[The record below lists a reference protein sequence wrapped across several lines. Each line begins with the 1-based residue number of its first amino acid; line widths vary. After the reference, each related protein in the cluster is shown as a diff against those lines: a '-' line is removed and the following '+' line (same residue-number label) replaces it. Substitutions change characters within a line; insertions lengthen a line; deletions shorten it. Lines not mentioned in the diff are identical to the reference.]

1 MRAGE
6 GEEYRGGAAA
16 DKIEIDSSDK
26 CVQRYVDWLA
36 DRREG
41 EGGRKHGCQWCKKV
55 EGKEEREGREG
66 RCVYLNA
73 GPSMQPRR
81 RLACESIIV

>member
-1 MRAGE
+1 MRACE

-16 DKIEIDSSDK
+16 DKIEIDSSDQ

-41 EGGRKHGCQWCKKV
+41 EGGRKRGGVSGVKRSKEKK
-55 EGKEEREGREG
+55 REGRGKVRVPE
-66 RCVYLNA
+66 
-73 GPSMQPRR
+73 RR
-81 RLACESIIV
+81 AFYAATEETRM

>member
-1 MRAGE
+1 MRACE

-36 DRREG
+36 DRRERG
-41 EGGRKHGCQWCKKV
+41 EEARGGQWCKV
-55 EGKEEREGREG
+55 EGKEKRGEREGG
-66 RCVYLNA
+66 AYLNA

-81 RLACESIIV
+81 RLAYESIIV

>member
-36 DRREG
+36 DRER
-41 EGGRKHGCQWCKKV
+41 GR
-55 EGKEEREGREG
+55 GREEAW
-66 RCVYLNA
+66 V
-73 GPSMQPRR
+73 S
-81 RLACESIIV
+81 VV